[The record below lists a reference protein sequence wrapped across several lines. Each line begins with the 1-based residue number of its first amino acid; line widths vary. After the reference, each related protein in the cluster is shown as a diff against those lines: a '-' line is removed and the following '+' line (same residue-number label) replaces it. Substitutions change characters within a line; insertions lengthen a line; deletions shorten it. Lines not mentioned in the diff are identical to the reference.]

1 MSFSFDTIDFSSYC
15 DDLDSTDKTNNTN
28 TDDNSN
34 IDIDIIGTKDLVKI
48 SNNSNNQAQFDKTT
62 SETYRIKRLYKIDP
76 ITDIEVPTYKC
87 FEFKYKWN
95 PYNGVR
101 TDMDEIGPLCFNAI
115 NLYDYYYMNRYKGLW
130 TPPQDGFQGMYG
142 DMVGS
147 GKVINVKSRGTF
159 PERYL
164 FRLPII
170 DCYLPPTYNMSIVTM
185 GPELTENE
193 ITEIDAIVTKYHPK
207 KSNSKFASLTMLK
220 YYYDRALDISPDPD
234 CDEVKE
240 LKVKYPNLAEYEI
253 NAKYN
258 RYYVDK
264 LVNLKY

>member
-15 DDLDSTDKTNNTN
+15 DNTHNTN
-28 TDDNSN
+28 NSN
-34 IDIDIIGTKDLVKI
+34 IVMDAIETADLIKI
-48 SNNSNNQAQFDKTT
+48 SNNPNNQVQYDKTT
-62 SETYRIKRLYKIDP
+62 NETYRIKRLYKIDP
-76 ITDIEVPTYKC
+76 ISDTEVISSQC

-95 PYNGVR
+95 PYNGIR
-101 TDMDEIGPLCFNAI
+101 TEIDEIGPLCFNAI
-115 NLYDYYYMNRYKGLW
+115 NLYDYYYINRYKGLW

-170 DCYLPPTYNMSIVTM
+170 DCYLPSTHNMSIITI
-185 GPELTENE
+185 GPELTDNE
-193 ITEIDAIVTKYHPK
+193 IYEIDAIITKYHPK
-207 KSNSKFASLTMLK
+207 KSNPKFASLTMLK
-220 YYYDRALDISPDPD
+220 YYYDRALDISLDPNSD
-234 CDEVKE
+234 DIKE
-240 LKVKYPNLAEYEI
+240 LKAKYPNMTENEI
-253 NAKYN
+253 NTKYN

>member
-1 MSFSFDTIDFSSYC
+1 MNFSFDSIDFSSYC
-15 DDLDSTDKTNNTN
+15 DDISNNVDSSIDSSVNTL
-28 TDDNSN
+28 
-34 IDIDIIGTKDLVKI
+34 IKIKKI
-48 SNNSNNQAQFDKTT
+48 SNDSSNNVQYDKTT
-62 SETYRIKRLYKIDP
+62 NETYRIKRLYKIDP
-76 ITDIEVPTYKC
+76 ISETEIPQSEC

-101 TDMDEIGPLCFNAI
+101 GDFDEIGPLCFNAI
-115 NLYDYYYMNRYKGLW
+115 CLYDYYYINRYKGLW

-147 GKVINVKSRGTF
+147 GKIVNVKSRGSF

-170 DCYLPPTYNMSIVTM
+170 DCYLPPSHNLSVVTM

-193 ITEIDAIVTKYHPK
+193 ITEIDNIVTKYHPK
-207 KSNSKFASLTMLK
+207 KSNSRFASLTMLK
-220 YYYDRALDISPDPD
+220 YYYDRALEINPDPN
-234 CDEVKE
+234 CDDIKW
-240 LKVKYPNLAEYEI
+240 LKSKYPNLSDAQI

-258 RYYVDK
+258 RGYVDK